1 MHISNIIYRG
11 GTNFPGK
18 IALKF
23 DEKIL
28 TRISKNY
35 EVILITGTNGKTTTT
50 NMIYSIIKNSG
61 VGVITNST
69 GANLYT
75 GIISCFL
82 KNYSLLHKNRH
93 RYAVIEVDEANVKY
107 ITEYISPK
115 IICITNL
122 FRDQLDRYGEVYTT
136 LEKIIEGI
144 KKTPTSILIL
154 NGDESLFGNMSI
166 SNKIL
171 YYGFNSPMDKNNK
184 IPVNADAKFCKICKT
199 PYNYNFVIYN
209 HLGDFY
215 CPSCGYKRP
224 RLDFSIDKVLSLTP
238 SGSNVEINN
247 NEYFINQAGTY
258 NVYNALCA
266 FATCKTLNI
275 DESVIHNSLKSL
287 DSSFGRQE
295 IIKINRTNLKI
306 ILVKNP
312 AGFDE
317 ALNSINLDQ
326 SNKSLALL
334 LNDNYADGKDV
345 SWIWDVDFENL
356 NNHKIDNILLSGV
369 RLYDL
374 SIRLK
379 VAGFNEKLFLLCD
392 NYESLL
398 DRIENSD
405 DSMIYMLAT
414 YTAMTSFR
422 KFLNNKG
429 YIKKLW

>member
-28 TRISKNY
+28 TRLSKNY

-61 VGVITNST
+61 VDVITNST

-82 KNYSLLHKNRH
+82 KNYSVFYKNRH

-144 KKTPTSILIL
+144 KKTPASILIL

-166 SNKIL
+166 PNKIL
-171 YYGFNSPMDKNNK
+171 YYGFNSPMDKSNK

>member
-28 TRISKNY
+28 TRLSKNY

-61 VGVITNST
+61 VDVITNST

-82 KNYSLLHKNRH
+82 KNYSVFYKNRH

-144 KKTPTSILIL
+144 KKTPASILIL

-166 SNKIL
+166 PNKIL
-171 YYGFNSPMDKNNK
+171 YYGFNSPMDKSNK

-392 NYESLL
+392 NYDSLL
-398 DRIENSD
+398 DRIENSN

>member
-28 TRISKNY
+28 TRLSKNY

-61 VGVITNST
+61 VNVITNST

-82 KNYSLLHKNRH
+82 KNYSVFYKNRH

-144 KKTPTSILIL
+144 KKTPASILIL

-166 SNKIL
+166 PNKIL
-171 YYGFNSPMDKNNK
+171 YYGFNSPMDKSNK